1 MTIYW
6 ICVWI
11 FQSSKWITTL
21 SYSSYGCCIS
31 NTSFGQYNSWYSFF
45 PLVFFMFMDDGG
57 WLSDEAGIGQV
68 TPVNTITIT
77 SLFFFADWPTCLS
90 MLVGAVSSF
99 WCIIYRMEYTSFRAI
114 ILVCSKLVGIQAC
127 CFMYVCV
134 CVFLSPSLN
143 VNVGWL
149 EMIIFW

>member
-1 MTIYW
+1 MCESSSLLNELLLYLIHHMDVVFPILLLVNIILGTLFSLLFFLCLWMTVVG
-6 ICVWI
+6 CLMRQELVK
-11 FQSSKWITTL
+11 SRL
-21 SYSSYGCCIS
+21 SIPSLS
-31 NTSFGQYNSWYSFF
+31 
-45 PLVFFMFMDDGG
+45 LVY
-57 WLSDEAGIGQV
+57 
-68 TPVNTITIT
+68 
-77 SLFFFADWPTCLS
+77 FFFADWPTCLS

-143 VNVGWL
+143 VNVG
-149 EMIIFW
+149 